1 MRRILLLF
9 TGFSLLA
16 YLIGCGTTT
25 SITRPITV
33 TVAPTTASVPV
44 GQAQTFIAT
53 VTGTP
58 NTGVAWTLTQ
68 GGAACSPGCGT
79 LAPTSTTSGTPA
91 TYTAPAAIPAQGATV
106 TITATSA
113 ADTSVS
119 ASATIT
125 ITQNVSVSVSPSTA
139 SVGVG
144 QTQAFT
150 ATVTGTNNASVT
162 WTLTQNGAACTPACG
177 TISPT
182 STASGA
188 PATYTAPTSLPA
200 NPTVTVTATSVADTT
215 KSASATVT
223 ITPSV
228 GISVSPTTASVVVGQ
243 TQAFTATVTGSTN
256 TNVNWTLTQ
265 AGAACSPSCGTIAP
279 PSTANG
285 ISTTYTAP
293 AAVPPIQT
301 VTLTATSVADPTK
314 SATATITV
322 TSQTGGTV
330 AVSPGTATVEVF
342 TTQQFSATI
351 NGQPTTAVTWQ
362 VNGTTGGNTIT
373 GTISTSGLYSAPHSI
388 SNSIIQPNGAP
399 VTVTITAVSTANPAN
414 SGSATV
420 TLMVPGKS
428 AENTPIQLGT
438 SGSNALDF
446 NTNGG
451 NTTCCG
457 GTLGSLLASGATQ
470 YILSADHVLA
480 RSGAGTAGEAII
492 QPGYIDTNCS
502 SQGTKTVANLT
513 QGSFSN
519 NTGTVDAAIAQVASG
534 AVDSSGNILM
544 LGNAVDA
551 NGVPVPGAPRAG
563 QGQAPSVG
571 LAVAKSGRTTG
582 LTCSSIGSVMDT
594 VSVQYATNC
603 DGTGTIF
610 TITYSNQVSV
620 TGGDFSSAGDSG
632 SLIVT
637 QSDATPVALLY
648 ANSKTDTVGNPISNV
663 LNFFASKGTAVSFVG
678 GSRGPGATPQV
689 IGCFLPGPLAARL
702 AVQKV
707 TPAKDALARATAVRD
722 RHAAEL
728 LRYPEV
734 LAVGVGASYDHP
746 SESAILLFV
755 TKGQPRTNLPAQVE
769 GVRTRMIEGEQFLQH
784 GVLSPE
790 ESAALEPSAAP
801 PQQVYALSDAEVAR
815 AKVVHAAHVDELMKM
830 DGVQGVGIT
839 SSLDSPGEAA
849 LMIFLIEGAPHP
861 AIPPVIDGLRTRVRE
876 TTRFRAGLDGISP
889 RPGCH
894 VPLPKTE
901 RPNAA
906 PGSKPRP

>member
-91 TYTAPAAIPAQGATV
+91 TYTAPAAIPAHG
-106 TITATSA
+106 
-113 ADTSVS
+113 
-119 ASATIT
+119 
-125 ITQNVSVSVSPSTA
+125 
-139 SVGVG
+139 
-144 QTQAFT
+144 
-150 ATVTGTNNASVT
+150 
-162 WTLTQNGAACTPACG
+162 
-177 TISPT
+177 
-182 STASGA
+182 
-188 PATYTAPTSLPA
+188 
-200 NPTVTVTATSVADTT
+200 
-215 KSASATVT
+215 ATVT

-322 TSQTGGTV
+322 TTQTGGTV
-330 AVSPGTATVEVF
+330 AGSPANAAVEVF
-342 TTQQFSATI
+342 STQPFSATI

-428 AENTPIQLGT
+428 AVNTPIQLGT

-446 NTNGG
+446 
-451 NTTCCG
+451 
-457 GTLGSLLASGATQ
+457 
-470 YILSADHVLA
+470 
-480 RSGAGTAGEAII
+480 
-492 QPGYIDTNCS
+492 
-502 SQGTKTVANLT
+502 K
-513 QGSFSN
+513 
-519 NTGTVDAAIAQVASG
+519 
-534 AVDSSGNILM
+534 
-544 LGNAVDA
+544 
-551 NGVPVPGAPRAG
+551 
-563 QGQAPSVG
+563 
-571 LAVAKSGRTTG
+571 
-582 LTCSSIGSVMDT
+582 
-594 VSVQYATNC
+594 
-603 DGTGTIF
+603 
-610 TITYSNQVSV
+610 
-620 TGGDFSSAGDSG
+620 
-632 SLIVT
+632 
-637 QSDATPVALLY
+637 
-648 ANSKTDTVGNPISNV
+648 
-663 LNFFASKGTAVSFVG
+663 
-678 GSRGPGATPQV
+678 
-689 IGCFLPGPLAARL
+689 
-702 AVQKV
+702 
-707 TPAKDALARATAVRD
+707 
-722 RHAAEL
+722 
-728 LRYPEV
+728 
-734 LAVGVGASYDHP
+734 
-746 SESAILLFV
+746 
-755 TKGQPRTNLPAQVE
+755 
-769 GVRTRMIEGEQFLQH
+769 
-784 GVLSPE
+784 
-790 ESAALEPSAAP
+790 
-801 PQQVYALSDAEVAR
+801 
-815 AKVVHAAHVDELMKM
+815 
-830 DGVQGVGIT
+830 
-839 SSLDSPGEAA
+839 
-849 LMIFLIEGAPHP
+849 
-861 AIPPVIDGLRTRVRE
+861 
-876 TTRFRAGLDGISP
+876 
-889 RPGCH
+889 
-894 VPLPKTE
+894 
-901 RPNAA
+901 
-906 PGSKPRP
+906 